1 MYQSFTELS
10 LALASHFRYIRF
22 LILCVWVLNY
32 AIQQFCIKLWKY
44 KIAKCNFLHIS
55 KKLTS
60 VIKKKQDILKLVRYA
75 SRYSLIYIQNF
86 APFIFTLACCH
97 PAGRIPLVKYLFL
110 STTMTGIFK
119 TERNGLQVKK
129 GKIITLGKNNLHCI
143 QYCSCN

>member
-1 MYQSFTELS
+1 MCTHSQFKNMYQSFTELS
-10 LALASHFRYIRF
+10 LALASHLRYIRF

-60 VIKKKQDILKLVRYA
+60 VIEKKTRYFKIGQICF
-75 SRYSLIYIQNF
+75 SRFSDIYIQNF

-110 STTMTGIFK
+110 STTMTGLFK
-119 TERNGLQVKK
+119 TEQNGLQK
-129 GKIITLGKNNLHCI
+129 
-143 QYCSCN
+143 